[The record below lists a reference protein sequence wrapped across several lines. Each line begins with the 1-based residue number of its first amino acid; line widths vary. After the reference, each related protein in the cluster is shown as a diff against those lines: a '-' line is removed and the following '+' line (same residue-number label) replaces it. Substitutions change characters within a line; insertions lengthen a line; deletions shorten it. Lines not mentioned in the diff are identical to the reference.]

1 MEDKIDLILYKLKD
15 LQKEIAEIKETVE
28 AHRVEHGF
36 EKMQPGGVNR
46 QFGAGQKP
54 QGGPPMG
61 MPPGMGSG
69 GDMDFGYGMPGSGLP
84 PDDPSMPPF

>member
-15 LQKEIAEIKETVE
+15 LQKELVAIKETVE

-36 EKMQPGGVNR
+36 EKIQTGGVNR
-46 QFGAGQKP
+46 QFGDQ
-54 QGGPPMG
+54 QSHQQGPPG

-69 GDMDFGYGMPGSGLP
+69 GGMDFGYGMPGSGMP
-84 PDDPSMPPF
+84 VDDPSMPPGM

>member
-15 LQKEIAEIKETVE
+15 LQKELAEIKSTVE

-46 QFGAGQKP
+46 QFGGGGDQ
-54 QGGPPMG
+54 QQGPPG
-61 MPPGMGSG
+61 MPPGMAGI
-69 GDMDFGYGMPGSGLP
+69 PR
-84 PDDPSMPPF
+84 

>member
-15 LQKEIAEIKETVE
+15 LQKELAKLNQQSKPY
-28 AHRVEHGF
+28 RVEHGF

-46 QFGAGQKP
+46 QFGGGGDQ
-54 QGGPPMG
+54 QQGPPG

-69 GDMDFGYGMPGSGLP
+69 GGMDFGYGMPGSGMP
-84 PDDPSMPPF
+84 IDDPSMPPM

>member
-15 LQKEIAEIKETVE
+15 LQKELADIKSTVE

-36 EKMQPGGVNR
+36 EKMQPGGVNKN
-46 QFGAGQKP
+46 FGGDA
-54 QGGPPMG
+54 MSSHSN

-69 GDMDFGYGMPGSGLP
+69 GGMDFGYGMPGSGMP
-84 PDDPSMPPF
+84 IDDPSMPPPF

>member
-15 LQKEIAEIKETVE
+15 LQKELIEIKSTVE

-46 QFGAGQKP
+46 QFG
-54 QGGPPMG
+54 GGG
-61 MPPGMGSG
+61 DQQQDLHMPSYMGSG
-69 GDMDFGYGMPGSGLP
+69 GGMDFGYGMPGSGMP
-84 PDDPSMPPF
+84 IDDPSMPPM